1 MSAFSP
7 RQMFLLDLAC
17 QPIDAV
23 FPGSVYLVGT
33 AVSRREYR
41 DVDVRVI
48 LTDKRYDR
56 LRNVVGLEGITLIGL
71 MGGQYLASV
80 AGLPIDFQLQRMT
93 EANANHDG
101 MRNPLGLRTL
111 SNFAGDAAPV
121 GMTEG
126 TDQ

>member
-1 MSAFSP
+1 
-7 RQMFLLDLAC
+7 MFLLDLAC
-17 QPIDAV
+17 HPIDSV

-33 AVSRREYR
+33 AVSRQEYR

-56 LRNVVGLEGITLIGL
+56 LRNIIGQEGITLIGL

-80 AGLPIDFQLQRMT
+80 TGLPIDFQLQRMT

-101 MRNPLGLRTL
+101 MRNPLGQRTQ
-111 SNFAGDAAPV
+111 SNFKGDAAPV